1 MSDNSFLTEGRLDK
15 LDEFVGFLLDQYAAG
30 KVTRDDAVH
39 DIGHLMVALDQR
51 NAAEID
57 LYPDNKREAYLAK

>member
-1 MSDNSFLTEGRLDK
+1 MSDKSILNDERIKK
-15 LDEFVGFLLDQYAAG
+15 LDDFVGFLLDQYAEG
-30 KVTRDDAVH
+30 KVTRFDAIL

-51 NAAEID
+51 NLTEID